1 MATKKKVSIEN
12 GGAVSMGE
20 NEDFSEGYIYVDDN
34 FVAPVKD
41 EDVMRD
47 ADGNKL
53 YVTIERKIID
63 ADGRSRN
70 AMRGRKKLLPSMCEI
85 CGTEVTR
92 NYSIL
97 SESDKAI
104 AKAKVAAHK
113 KVVHYTNQSR
123 VINEKQLNETNRWP
137 RVQ

>member
-1 MATKKKVSIEN
+1 MATKKKVNIET

-20 NEDFSEGYIYVDDN
+20 GEDFSEGYIYVDDN
-34 FVAPVKD
+34 FVAPVND
-41 EDVMRD
+41 EDVIRD

-53 YVTIERKIID
+53 YVTVERKIHD
-63 ADGRSRN
+63 ADGRVRN
-70 AMRGRKKLLPSMCEI
+70 IMRGRKEYLPSMCEI
-85 CGTEVTR
+85 CGAELVR

-97 SESDKAI
+97 SDSDKAI

-123 VINEKQLNETNRWP
+123 VITEKQLKETNRWP